1 MLVCHS
7 YGCLENLSKHVLLN
21 SDLYSPP
28 SKEGIGA
35 DMVGYLLV
43 AFVVMLVIFFGT
55 RRLRRFFTFFPG
67 VLEDHSFLLNYRS
80 LSNTPIA
87 GVSAVH
93 TSSSHPLV
101 LTRYLVSNAIGD
113 WSLTRATLHEYSKK

>member
-43 AFVVMLVIFFGT
+43 AFVVMLVVFFGT

-80 LSNTPIA
+80 L
-87 GVSAVH
+87 
-93 TSSSHPLV
+93 
-101 LTRYLVSNAIGD
+101 
-113 WSLTRATLHEYSKK
+113 